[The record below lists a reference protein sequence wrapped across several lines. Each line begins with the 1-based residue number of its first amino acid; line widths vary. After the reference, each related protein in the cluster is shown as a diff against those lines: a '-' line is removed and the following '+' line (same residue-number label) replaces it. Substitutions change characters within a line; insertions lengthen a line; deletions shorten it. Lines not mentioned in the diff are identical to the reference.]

1 MLEVRMHPLWARVQ
15 ELDNELRELTARD
28 KAVESAVQRIEALA
42 DAKAEAQEARIMVR
56 VQEEIL
62 KAQQNTPSA
71 GEISA
76 TNDSLVP
83 LVQCI
88 AHEQI
93 AMRSKV
99 EELQQNQDAISDHIS
114 NQADLQSELQG
125 VRVRMRAAENGLRN
139 LQAEAQRLEQ
149 KCVEKVEAAL
159 KADPV
164 QHQSL
169 SSSRSAFSMD

>member
-1 MLEVRMHPLWARVQ
+1 MG
-15 ELDNELRELTARD
+15 
-28 KAVESAVQRIEALA
+28 
-42 DAKAEAQEARIMVR
+42 
-56 VQEEIL
+56 
-62 KAQQNTPSA
+62 QQNSQSD
-71 GEISA
+71 GELSA

-99 EELQQNQDAISDHIS
+99 EELEQNQDAISDHIS

-125 VRVRMRAAENGLRN
+125 VRVRMRAAENGLRT

-149 KCVEKVEAAL
+149 KCAEKVEAAL
-159 KADPV
+159 KSDSI
-164 QHQSL
+164 QNQSL
-169 SSSRSAFSMD
+169 SASRSA